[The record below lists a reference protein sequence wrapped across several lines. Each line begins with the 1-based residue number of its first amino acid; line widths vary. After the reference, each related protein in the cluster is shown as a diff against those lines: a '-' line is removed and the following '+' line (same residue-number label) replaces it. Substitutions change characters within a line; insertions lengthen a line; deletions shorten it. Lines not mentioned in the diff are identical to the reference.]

1 MRRSPTIRD
10 VAKRAGVSVSTAS
23 LALNGKPNVSE
34 ETRLKVLRAAEE
46 LGYHPHVLAK
56 NLAHGRTRNLGLIT
70 PISLEHLFAS
80 AGFFSQLIRGM
91 HRAAVEAGYSLSLH
105 IAESEEEAV
114 DRIRSVVQGR
124 SADGLL
130 ITNPTVTCP
139 YLKDLKRR
147 RIPYVFIGHP
157 LEEAVYVDNDN
168 VEVSR
173 IGVQHLIRCGH
184 SRIVFLNGP
193 ARFTFCIDRLRGYRA
208 ALEEAGIP
216 YRDELVWQSELVESA
231 AYEVVYER
239 APRHEFTAV
248 FAGSDVQA
256 VGAIRALRDRGL
268 EVPEDVAV
276 VCVNNTDLAR
286 HFIPSLTTVDLHEYW
301 LGYWAVKRLVQAVEG
316 ERTEHPLLIPGELVV
331 RESCGCRR
339 QHPGPEGGDVPEGT
353 ERFVG
358 RTHKNRIK

>member
-1 MRRSPTIRD
+1 MRKAPTIRD
-10 VAKRAGVSVSTAS
+10 VAKKAGVSISTAS

-34 ETRLKVLRAAEE
+34 RTRLKVLQAAEE

-56 NLAHGRTRNLGLIT
+56 NLADGRTRNLGLIT
-70 PISLEHLFAS
+70 PISLESLFAS
-80 AGFFSQLIRGM
+80 AGFFSRLIRGM
-91 HRAAVEAGYSLSLH
+91 HRAALENGYNLSLH

-114 DRIRSVVQGR
+114 DRIRAVVRGR
-124 SADGLL
+124 SVDGLL

-139 YLKDLKRR
+139 YLKDLKRHH
-147 RIPYVFIGHP
+147 IPYVFIGHP

-173 IGVQHLIRCGH
+173 IGVRHLIKCGH
-184 SRIVFLNGP
+184 RRIVFLNGP
-193 ARFTFCIDRLRGYRA
+193 TRFTFCIDRLLGYRA

-216 YRDELVWQSELVESA
+216 YEEELVWHSELVESA
-231 AYEVVYER
+231 AYEVVYELTT
-239 APRHEFTAV
+239 RHEFTAV

-256 VGAIRALRDRGL
+256 VGAIRALRARGL
-268 EVPEDVAV
+268 EVPRDVAV

-301 LGYWAVKRLVQAVEG
+301 LGYWAVKRLLQAIEG

-331 RESCGCRR
+331 RESCGC
-339 QHPGPEGGDVPEGT
+339 QKQSLDTEGGGIPEGKSPYTQKQQKLTGG
-353 ERFVG
+353 
-358 RTHKNRIK
+358 